1 MTTACSA
8 HVRHPLPG
16 GVEDQ
21 LLLRVNTQPQPLPHL
36 QALSLVQSNHQVA
49 AANCRARVEGRL
61 DEGVDLLSEPFQP
74 SHHHAEFALL
84 RRLGR

>member
-1 MTTACSA
+1 MLSP
-8 HVRHPLPG
+8 VRHPLSG

-21 LLLRVNTQPQPLPHL
+21 LLLRVNTQPLPQL